1 MVKNAVSDTNFTK
14 EDMSDILND
23 ILETDIQ
30 FAKMSQ
36 KDLQKLFVTLLENP
50 IEISRKLIAGKAK
63 SRLAEVG
70 ELIDKVQNEGLLG
83 LGILKKAKQFA
94 GRDKPSN

>member
-1 MVKNAVSDTNFTK
+1 MAKNTTDVANFTK
-14 EDMSDILND
+14 EDMNDILND
-23 ILETDIQ
+23 ILETNIQ
-30 FAKMSQ
+30 FTKLSQ

-70 ELIDKVQNEGLLG
+70 ELIDRVQNEGLFG
-83 LGILKKAKQFA
+83 LGILKKAKRFA
-94 GRDKPSN
+94 GRDKSSK